1 MFKEKIMINMTKS
14 IKPCGRSVMQMA
26 AGILMSSLLAGCAA
40 NQQARGN
47 FGTLKPSREV
57 DQIFQKHQVLPE
69 YKYYI
74 SGSVTKPQAI
84 IGIDRNYTLDTRLW
98 QAAENLTSEQLKKW
112 VDQMLGFRP
121 ATRTFGAQ
129 ILGPNGEPVGI
140 WYSPYNDTTVAV
152 QADNR
157 IKVVPP
163 SYARRPS
170 IPKGL
175 RGFGFE

>member
-1 MFKEKIMINMTKS
+1 MEEKIMLKS
-14 IKPCGRSVMQMA
+14 LKPRKWSVMQMA

-112 VDQMLGFRP
+112 VDQMLLFRP
-121 ATRTFGAQ
+121 QLYTFGAY
-129 ILGPNGEPVGI
+129 ILGPNGERVGI
-140 WYSPYNDTTVAV
+140 WYSSYNHTTVAV
-152 QADNR
+152 HADNR
-157 IKVVPP
+157 IEVVPP
-163 SYARRPS
+163 SYARRVP
-170 IPKGL
+170 IPEQWRGL
-175 RGFGFE
+175 GFDYGSN